1 MIMKH
6 IKELNIK
13 NKTLLIRF
21 DYNVPIENN
30 IILNDFRIQSSF
42 KTIDYCLSKNASIV
56 IMSHLGRPN
65 GVDLKFSLKPI
76 YDYLKKY
83 YNRKMFFSEDCIS
96 EEAIEISKNLNPG
109 EIHILENLRFYDE
122 ESSNDDSFSAKLSK
136 HAEIYVCDSFGTAHR
151 EHSSNSKVL
160 KYFKN
165 SCIGYIISR
174 EFKYLNV
181 NDSDGAGVVIG
192 GAKISTKIKM
202 INYFLDNSDIIFIG
216 GAMLFTFLKSQNINI
231 GLSKVEE
238 NMLDIASDVIKKAKK
253 MNKKIIFPLDLVC
266 VKDTIDSKRIF
277 IKDIDKLENND
288 IGLDIGPKTVNLFI
302 ENMKNLKSIIWNGP
316 LGYFENKDF
325 SKGTIEISKYL
336 KKLNN
341 VSTIIGGGDTVSAIE
356 LYDNI
361 DGFTHVST
369 GGGASLKLLSGEK
382 LNLTK
387 SWELYSNE

>member
-1 MIMKH
+1 
-6 IKELNIK
+6 
-13 NKTLLIRF
+13 
-21 DYNVPIENN
+21 
-30 IILNDFRIQSSF
+30 
-42 KTIDYCLSKNASIV
+42 
-56 IMSHLGRPN
+56 
-65 GVDLKFSLKPI
+65 
-76 YDYLKKY
+76 
-83 YNRKMFFSEDCIS
+83 
-96 EEAIEISKNLNPG
+96 
-109 EIHILENLRFYDE
+109 
-122 ESSNDDSFSAKLSK
+122 
-136 HAEIYVCDSFGTAHR
+136 
-151 EHSSNSKVL
+151 
-160 KYFKN
+160 
-165 SCIGYIISR
+165 
-174 EFKYLNV
+174 
-181 NDSDGAGVVIG
+181 
-192 GAKISTKIKM
+192 M

-238 NMLDIASDVIKKAKK
+238 NMLDLASDIIKKAKI
-253 MNKKIIFPLDLVC
+253 MNKKIVFPLDLVC

-302 ENMKNLKSIIWNGP
+302 ENMKNLQSIIWNGP

-325 SKGTIEISKYL
+325 SKGTIDIAKYL
-336 KKLNN
+336 KKLKN

-369 GGGASLKLLSGEK
+369 GGGASLKLLSGEQ